1 MTKLAVKSTMIVAS
15 KCFLS
20 MNSVISDA
28 STKHIEGMNTDRQ
41 KGKFNRL
48 NLISSLTDMLLADIE
63 MSIT

>member
-1 MTKLAVKSTMIVAS
+1 
-15 KCFLS
+15 